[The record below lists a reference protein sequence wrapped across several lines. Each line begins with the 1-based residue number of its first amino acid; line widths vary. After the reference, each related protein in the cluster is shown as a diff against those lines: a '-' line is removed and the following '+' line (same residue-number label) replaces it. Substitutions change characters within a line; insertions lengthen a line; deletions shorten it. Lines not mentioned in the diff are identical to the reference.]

1 MQEER
6 LTLEVCTHD
15 IASCNIYYT
24 HNYDSENADMI
35 GERIDKLH

>member
-15 IASCNIYYT
+15 IASCNICYA

-35 GERIDKLH
+35 GARRQAL